1 MKGIDLLRSSPK
13 VMEWLLR
20 DSLEGRNHFFWVTY
34 LFDATTIEENNL
46 MSYLDGLTVIVRN
59 KQRRDGKPPMQRS

>member
-1 MKGIDLLRSSPK
+1 MGGSFATPWRKKSFLL
-13 VMEWLLR
+13 
-20 DSLEGRNHFFWVTY
+20 VTY

>member
-1 MKGIDLLRSSPK
+1 
-13 VMEWLLR
+13 
-20 DSLEGRNHFFWVTY
+20 VTY